1 MPHFRQCSGLPPSP
15 PKQPGQGLLL
25 TQCRQQAMQ
34 FMPQGANS
42 LSSIFSGIFIGRST
56 LPLLRAYGI
65 EKQRPTAYAGGR
77 VPLVPSYHTFP
88 ANGKAAP
95 PRRAGPSL
103 ISKFL

>member
-1 MPHFRQCSGLPPSP
+1 
-15 PKQPGQGLLL
+15 
-25 TQCRQQAMQ
+25 MQ
-34 FMPQGANS
+34 FMPQGANN

-88 ANGKAAP
+88 ANGKAESL
-95 PRRAGPSL
+95 PRREGSGL

>member
-1 MPHFRQCSGLPPSP
+1 
-15 PKQPGQGLLL
+15 
-25 TQCRQQAMQ
+25 MQ
-34 FMPQGANS
+34 VMPQGANN

-88 ANGKAAP
+88 ANGKAESL
-95 PRRAGPSL
+95 PRREGSGL